1 MNRSQRDRR
10 GRRERPPRQV
20 QVPVR
25 YRDEKNQREGQPD
38 DEPQPL
44 NPEVGNPP
52 CAQTRWPNRRG
63 QQRVRLQPVHVQ
75 PELESTPIREYQSDN
90 DMQLDESED
99 ESMEIEQETAIQ
111 QPAQQ
116 PPAQAEMLTII

>member
-1 MNRSQRDRR
+1 
-10 GRRERPPRQV
+10 
-20 QVPVR
+20 
-25 YRDEKNQREGQPD
+25 
-38 DEPQPL
+38 
-44 NPEVGNPP
+44 
-52 CAQTRWPNRRG
+52 
-63 QQRVRLQPVHVQ
+63 
-75 PELESTPIREYQSDN
+75 LESTPIREYQSDN